1 MGPML
6 SSKTGILS
14 TITANSTAPEAKLS
28 LTEAKL
34 SLTEAKL
41 NSPEAMLL
49 LGEGYSPGM
58 GALFYLKGACFGEV
72 GLLKGHFLSLLAIGA

>member
-14 TITANSTAPEAKLS
+14 TITANSTAP
-28 LTEAKL
+28 EAKL